1 MPAKKIDVR
10 SHSMAACGRRKDK
23 EKSNAMPLHQ
33 RIAIR
38 DREPLSWSSADRSLV
53 SVSARSPLAVST
65 TPRRTKRL
73 ERKSVP
79 REMAQGAFAD
89 FSSRLQL
96 INRSP
101 HFCLL
106 TYLKFLLISICAQ
119 KGSIDLIE
127 NCNWTSCTSFHKVGA
142 WLLHLQ

>member
-33 RIAIR
+33 RTAIR
-38 DREPLSWSSADRSLV
+38 VREPLSWSSAEPVARFSL
-53 SVSARSPLAVST
+53 SAITSGSIHDA
-65 TPRRTKRL
+65 KAHQRL